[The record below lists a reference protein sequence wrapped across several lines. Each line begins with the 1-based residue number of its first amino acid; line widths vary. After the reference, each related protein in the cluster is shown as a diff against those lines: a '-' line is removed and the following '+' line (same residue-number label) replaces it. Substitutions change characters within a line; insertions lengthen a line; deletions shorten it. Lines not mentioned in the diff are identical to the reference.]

1 MELLKGN
8 SRIQQPTLQKRHPDR
23 SFFYLSYP
31 RLVDFDVLPGHRP
44 GVEGQRRAQNAIG
57 QLGPDGLHVHRVRQA
72 EVAAEA
78 VAVGFGTAK
87 DGRGWGEGKS
97 GGYTAEWP

>member
-1 MELLKGN
+1 MALLKGD

-23 SFFYLSYP
+23 YLFYLSYP
-31 RLVDFDVLPGHRP
+31 RLVNFDVPPGHLPG
-44 GVEGQRRAQNAIG
+44 VKGQRRTQDAIG
-57 QLGPDGLHVHRVRQA
+57 QLGPNGLHVHRVGQA

-78 VAVGFGTAK
+78 AVAGLGAAE